1 MMGKRK
7 EKYYNYVLNDLV
19 SKTEIDHE
27 RELIRYPYTHNLTS
41 PLNTIP
47 LLYSHYLFSPFI
59 KHCKDV
65 YGLNEQEIDYVWGEY
80 KDIINDKIENNG

>member
-41 PLNTIP
+41 LLKTIP

-59 KHCKDV
+59 KHCEEV

>member
-27 RELIRYPYTHNLTS
+27 RELIRYPYTLNLTS
-41 PLNTIP
+41 LLNTIP

-59 KHCKDV
+59 KHCEDV

>member
-1 MMGKRK
+1 MDKK
-7 EKYYNYVLNDLV
+7 FLDKVIDQIVNE
-19 SKTEIDHE
+19 TEIDHE

-41 PLNTIP
+41 LPFQTHFPI
-47 LLYSHYLFSPFI
+47 YSHYLFLPFI

-65 YGLNEQEIDYVWGEY
+65 YGLNEQEIDYVWNEY

>member
-1 MMGKRK
+1 M
-7 EKYYNYVLNDLV
+7 NYKFLDKVLDQIV
-19 SKTEIDHE
+19 SETEIDHE

-41 PLNTIP
+41 LLNPIP

-59 KHCKDV
+59 KHCEDV